1 MWDGETS
8 PIEKQ
13 EAANGEEVEHGRVAD
28 EATSGG
34 GEAASGRPP
43 AALFT
48 FTGTLGRYG
57 SMQLLAHEIEERRRL
72 WASFRAESE
81 WTARSSLRFLPY
93 TCIVVYF
100 RLIVAQC
107 TQLFARLRQFIG

>member
-34 GEAASGRPP
+34 GEAASGRPA

-48 FTGTLGRYG
+48 FFFLIWNTQIPLLRGHSRIAGHQYHYIIRG
-57 SMQLLAHEIEERRRL
+57 SLCQNNSRI
-72 WASFRAESE
+72 
-81 WTARSSLRFLPY
+81 
-93 TCIVVYF
+93 
-100 RLIVAQC
+100 
-107 TQLFARLRQFIG
+107 RQT